1 MKKIYIF
8 LTIFNLIAIFFIA
21 EKIGYFYLIVLVFN
35 TIGLFIG
42 LEKIF
47 KNDER
52 I

>member
-1 MKKIYIF
+1 MKKVYIF

-21 EKIGYFYLIVLVFN
+21 QKIGFFYLIVLVFN
-35 TIGLFIG
+35 IIGFIIL